1 MKKRALSWL
10 LALTMLLTLAPQT
23 LPVWASATGEK
34 SSTATQ
40 TESKLSANTYSALGL
55 SRNVDT
61 SALPKGQQPYGKAE
75 PGNTVATNVINEL
88 YVNFNGSIHYG
99 WSILDNIPME
109 YRDDCEGNWTN
120 SRNFYGAMDYWRP
133 NQQPVHYGNGNK
145 KEGALFAENG
155 SKTGGVHD
163 DHLGKSIN
171 SANKHLTY
179 QYSKSEAF
187 SPNTGKDNYVAEMT
201 IDSGSQVYLYIYQ
214 VEGGNKRYVR
224 GKKVCNAS
232 ASGGDANDK
241 TNIIYNWEYDA
252 MYDIAAGDMDGDGY
266 DEIAVYAQNKVYVYS
281 FKGGN
286 LSSSPIATHDVT
298 PPKGTSSD
306 ARYKKLKT
314 AVVTLAFGDLN
325 ADDKDELVIAE
336 NMTYGSSN
344 PAQDNKVE
352 IYALEDSTLTSKEN
366 ITLYTTANATPFVN
380 EVRIR
385 YANVATG
392 DIDGDYQ
399 DELIIAGYISANGN
413 GQCSKENVAYMV
425 VKGDSKNNFENS
437 GWKRANHTIDLL
449 DRVVD
454 NKDQLIPPVALTCA
468 ATQGVGHAEQ
478 LFLGGWLYSVNLG
491 TSKNLSDVTL
501 TDLTQMSTNREYKK
515 DNGNKANKEE
525 IFVVNVVAGNFNGNR
540 NGQEQI
546 VYAFGMK
553 HDDSDRYWY
562 DIGYLNKKDPGSTD
576 ADKSSGYWYGQEQV
590 MNYESSY
597 NRDSSKARASL
608 YLSLTAVD
616 CDDDSTLMR
625 YKGQTV
631 TWTKPEVL
639 TVLQSAPYFQDL
651 QDTRDYLN
659 QGQTAYG
666 KGYGTGDKV
675 TTGASLKVGTYVS
688 YEQDFSI
695 FGVKVASIQ
704 AEAQSTHEFEY
715 GFEAEKQ
722 KSIDIKYSGSAGDD
736 YAVVYAVPYME
747 YQYETWVPGYT
758 VTRDNLNTYIAQKL
772 GKAEGD
778 VTDTDRQKVMD
789 EFGITIGTIVEGS
802 WQPSSVMVP
811 MEPKTV
817 LISVDAYDE
826 IAEQTE
832 GLEPIRG
839 NILNST
845 PGEPATYDTFGLRSE
860 FERIGTDQAVTT
872 GKGGNISIEGSTETT
887 KTHNFNYS
895 YEFEAKL
902 GAGAGGLTVGVL
914 GGFGANVGGGF
925 SESTSKSCAA
935 TVDNLPSDANKY
947 GFDWRFGTREAT
959 LNGNPVLVLEYQLS
973 NVAQPPS
980 MPRNL
985 RVDSVT
991 AESVTLKWDKVVGS
1005 GAYDIYQ
1012 VSTTDPETKYFRARV
1027 PGTADSY
1034 TDTNVNPNNSYTYCV
1049 QNISQAGT
1057 KSIYST
1063 TVKAITLTDANG
1075 SFVIKQQPGNKDNS
1089 IQTYVGGTATA
1100 TIEAEYL
1107 KNGEPKSLSYI
1118 WQQYDTATKK
1128 WVSCSSGYGERLEL
1142 SNVTEDMDGT
1152 KYRCQ
1157 VLYDANLYIYTDPVT
1172 LTIGKAN
1179 SATTLESNKTNQT
1192 VNASYV
1198 KTETVTTGKTTG
1210 PLKETINDV
1219 TYLVYT
1225 KGNDI
1230 TVYMKDGT
1238 YYSKNANNTVTE
1250 LEQTPE
1256 NVQLTYVV
1264 KTTTSATGDQ
1274 PATETVEEKNILF
1287 SKMEKDETFNA
1298 SEANV
1303 TYVYQAEP
1311 KNTSGDGEGST
1322 DSESTAET
1330 YTATEKYIVT
1340 DNTNVVVYHCQEAEK
1355 GDKPAIDFWFVSETN
1370 DASVTTQ
1377 YAADVQTAT
1386 KLKIGNDDVDI
1397 NDLVQATTEV
1407 DIVKTEETYKEGDK
1421 VTLTATPSD
1430 QSQPGLELS
1439 GKVVFKIVNSIGDGS
1454 KTVDA
1459 VIGED
1464 GTATAEWIP
1473 TAAGVYTITAAY
1485 EGNEKYMGSV
1495 SSQTITINVVVPEQ
1509 KTLMIDSPNSMTYG
1523 DAAIELKTTLLKGAK
1538 NSESASVETN
1548 LSKVTYSVKNADGT
1562 EVSTGSTFDP
1572 TAAGTYTVTAT
1583 YTIGSETL
1591 TATKSIVVNKRTVTI
1606 VPKVEGTGTTK
1617 TATYSLAN
1625 CMTSD
1630 ESLFTNKIQVTCAG
1644 TAPNAVAGE
1653 YPYTVTYTPGE
1664 NEAAINSKY
1673 IVVIDTM
1680 HPYVLKD
1687 DMVTV
1692 TDKTSS
1698 NNGTVTLRYR
1708 SSSTDSY
1715 VDVYGDSVPKNAEV
1729 IAVASPKAGYR
1740 VKQWKV
1746 DERAVTTGE
1755 GGTLNTAQT
1764 ITVAQS
1770 ATTNH
1775 TVEAEFE
1782 LVYHT
1787 LSFEVTDGSKQTG
1800 TVTAKYLKDS
1810 VESGTFVSGKQVSY
1824 FDRVQLTAKVNDGLS
1839 IKEWRITRNNGTPE
1853 TLKIENEV
1861 YTGNSYVLSSIT
1873 ADTKVTVVTEN
1884 QTACTV
1890 NIHLVNTNGEPLTRG
1905 QVAFNGATQEANPQG
1920 TFTYSG
1926 HKNDNLTVALTL
1938 PSGLVVDEWLR
1949 KDDETN
1955 TSSALQI
1962 GSFSNNKTTWN
1973 IVNLPTSLD
1982 LTVKCSTPNSYTVT
1996 KSTIVQSGTEDET
2009 GGTIEVYQIGRGDQ
2023 VNAVLQG
2030 SDLLVKV
2037 KPVNGY
2043 QLLDVTCNNTSQMS
2057 QMGSGNEFRINGVNE
2072 NIIIVATFVKK
2083 PVVTFTAGS
2092 KGTIEVSNG
2101 PSVSGGTVPY
2111 GYKNNIVFTAKPE
2124 HGYEV
2129 DSWTVTGV
2137 TDPQGTPVA
2146 NSDNQTYT
2154 YTPGAEGI
2162 TGDLTVTVSFKALP
2176 KATVHFSVFDQT
2188 PSSGTHG
2195 TLTASVTRK
2204 GMDSYKV
2211 ENSNTGSLEVYRD
2224 SVVRFTATPDS
2235 GYKVGVWQLNDAQWE
2250 NQPELEITG
2259 ETTSPQNVQVQFDLI
2274 GDKVTYG
2281 FKSDGASDKAQIS
2294 AKYTPQG
2301 SSKEQDFKTEST
2313 PGEDG
2318 NITFTVSELDTD
2330 YEIEGWYVD
2339 GKKQDG
2345 ETGPTFT
2352 HAVTKNVGLEVQVK
2366 IIRKSYPVKFSATN
2380 GTVLATVEGASITSG
2395 ASVVGDKRVTF
2406 TATPVS
2412 NTGYTFAG
2420 WTVNGDEQDRMS
2432 TTLTLT
2438 ITQAT
2443 TVSAKFTLNTVS
2455 YAVNYGVV
2463 GTETDRHG
2471 TLTAKVGSQTFTSG
2485 EPKPA
2490 DSTVVFTA
2498 QPESGYR
2505 VKGWY
2510 SNEGGTTAIDG
2521 TKVEQ
2526 ETYTIDSL
2534 TAEANVYVAFEKI
2547 PTYEITVTTT
2557 GLGHVT
2563 AKVNHVDAEITGGK
2577 LTVNHHDNVV
2587 FTAVPD
2593 TKQNLTNWTL
2603 DGDNKGNSSMTLT
2616 LDDVTNT
2623 HDVTANFAT
2632 SQRITFRTIYDDS
2645 KGTLTAQAGYNTS
2658 LETINA
2664 SSTTG
2669 IQVDN
2674 GKKIVLTAKPN
2685 SGYMVEKWIVNT
2697 TEVTR
2702 TNMEDLGVTMEHY
2715 LSNELTIDNLSKSTT
2730 VEVKFKQY
2738 NGHTIPGSN
2747 TGYTVTV
2754 VKYNPDTTYEG
2765 ENSGKVRKD
2774 GDITFTVSP
2783 ATGYTGITKLM
2794 INGYDCIEKSGT
2806 VSGCTAVTVD
2816 KIENGEVTVTVKGV
2830 TQDISLTAEA
2840 LKLQTENKD
2849 LTEVPSGLSTKYT
2862 NLGPLENDLRASVKT
2877 RNSKVENIRLLD
2889 IELQYWNG
2897 STWEKVTDKA
2907 HFPAGGITV
2916 EVPYSKLGDATKDDN
2931 FTVIHML
2938 TVGMNGKQPG
2948 DVEEITPITKGEN
2961 GISFHVTSLS
2971 PFAIGWVKYVAPTP
2985 GGGGGGGGGGAVSTY
3000 TLTFDTNGGSAIDKI
3015 TKDSGTTID
3024 LAAYKPTRAGYT
3036 FAGWFSD
3043 KALTKAVTSVK
3054 LTANTTVYAKW
3065 TQSGG
3070 TAENPFVDVKEG
3082 AYYYDAVLW
3091 AVEQKITSGTSA
3103 TTFSPDASCTRAQM
3117 VTFLWRAAGSPKV
3130 ENGKNPFTDVKADAY
3145 YYDAV
3150 LWAVEKGV
3158 TSGTSATT
3166 FSPDA
3171 TVTRGQTVTFLY
3183 RNAGSPEV
3191 SGTMPFTDVEADAYY
3206 AKAVQWAVQQK
3217 ITTGTSE
3224 TTFSPMSDCTRG
3236 QIVTFLYRAK

>member
-10 LALTMLLTLAPQT
+10 LALTMLLTLAPQA
-23 LPVWASATGEK
+23 LPTWASAEESK
-34 SSTATQ
+34 
-40 TESKLSANTYSALGL
+40 TETKLSANTYSALGL
-55 SRNVDT
+55 SRDVNT

-201 IDSGSQVYLYIYQ
+201 IDSASQVYLYIYQ

-224 GKKVCNAS
+224 GTKVCDAR

-266 DEIAVYAQNKVYVYS
+266 DEIAVYAENGVYLYS
-281 FKGGN
+281 FDGRTLGQLVDTYTVIN
-286 LSSSPIATHDVT
+286 PTV
-298 PPKGTSSD
+298 TSSD
-306 ARYKKLKT
+306 GRYKKLKT
-314 AVVTLAFGDLN
+314 VVVTLAFGDLN

-336 NMTYGSSN
+336 NIGYGATNIANGKVGIYRLETNESTKKNTLVKAMEDDISLAVPSSSG
-344 PAQDNKVE
+344 
-352 IYALEDSTLTSKEN
+352 IF
-366 ITLYTTANATPFVN
+366 NAAPMV
-380 EVRIR
+380 R

-399 DELIIAGYISANGN
+399 DELVIAGYIS
-413 GQCSKENVAYMV
+413 SKMPNATCNRGDIAYMI
-425 VKGDSKNNFENS
+425 VKGNSDNQFKHSDWKAVDTSKN
-437 GWKRANHTIDLL
+437 RIDLL

-454 NKDQLIPPVALTCA
+454 NENQLIPPVALTCA
-468 ATQGVGHAEQ
+468 ATQGVGHSEQ
-478 LFLGGWLYSVNLG
+478 LFLGGWLYSVG
-491 TSKNLSDVTL
+491 LSADMSVTL
-501 TDLTQMSTNREYKK
+501 SPLTRISTNREYKK

-553 HDDSDRYWY
+553 HDGSDRYWY
-562 DIGYLNKKDPGSTD
+562 DIGYINKKDPGPTN
-576 ADKSSGYWYGQEQV
+576 AGQPSGYWYGQEQV

-608 YLSLTAVD
+608 YLSLAAVD
-616 CDDDSTLMR
+616 CDNDSTLMR

-666 KGYGTGDKV
+666 KGYGTSDKV

-722 KSIDIKYSGSAGDD
+722 KSIDITYSGSAGDD

-758 VTRDNLNTYIAQKL
+758 LEGDNYEKYLNTYLSQKL
-772 GKAEGD
+772 GKKENQITDEERTKAAKELG
-778 VTDTDRQKVMD
+778 VTQNT
-789 EFGITIGTIVEGS
+789 TVEGS

-811 MEPKTV
+811 MDPKTV
-817 LISVDAYDE
+817 LISVDSYDE

-845 PGEPATYDTFGLRSE
+845 PGEPATYDTFNSRSG

-872 GKGGNISIEGSTETT
+872 GEGGNISIEGSTETT

-895 YEFEAKL
+895 YEFEAKV

-973 NVAQPPS
+973 NVAQRPS
-980 MPRNL
+980 MPKNL

-991 AESVTLKWDKVVGS
+991 SNSVTLKWDPVVGA
-1005 GAYDIYQ
+1005 GAYKIYQ
-1012 VSTTDPETKYFRARV
+1012 ASTTGNNKKYCIATV
-1027 PGTADSY
+1027 PGTATSY
-1034 TDTNVNPNNSYTYCV
+1034 TDTSVNPNNIYTYCV
-1049 QNISQAGT
+1049 QNVSQVGGE
-1057 KSIYST
+1057 SIYST
-1063 TVKAITLTDANG
+1063 DVRAITLTDANG
-1075 SFVIKQQPGNKDNS
+1075 NFVIKQQPKDLT
-1089 IQTYVGGTATA
+1089 TYVGGTAT
-1100 TIEAEYL
+1100 TTVEAEYL
-1107 KNGEPKSLSYI
+1107 KNGQSQGLRYYWERYNTKTKTWDNYSNGSPQLSVSVTK
-1118 WQQYDTATKK
+1118 DT
-1128 WVSCSSGYGERLEL
+1128 V
-1142 SNVTEDMDGT
+1142 DGT
-1152 KYRCQ
+1152 KYRCL
-1157 VLYDANLYIYTDPVT
+1157 VFYNANLYLYTDPVT
-1172 LTIGKAN
+1172 LTIGKAK
-1179 SATTLESNKTNQT
+1179 STTQLGTSVQSGAT

-1198 KTETVTTGKTTG
+1198 KTDEVMTDEEADVPVT
-1210 PLKETINDV
+1210 E
-1219 TYLVYT
+1219 T
-1225 KGNDI
+1225 KGNKTYTQYQYKEDTSKI
-1230 TVYMKDGT
+1230 VYIDKDGK
-1238 YYSKNANNTVTE
+1238 YYTISGDTVTAVPTSE
-1250 LEQTPE
+1250 T
-1256 NVQLTYVV
+1256 NVQLTYAV
-1264 KTTTSATGDQ
+1264 KTTNSEGDTPEVTIQ
-1274 PATETVEEKNILF
+1274 KILF
-1287 SKMEKDETFNA
+1287 SDLTSETPGTDEKITYTSKDEDGTSITTYADCTVLAKYTDASNA
-1298 SEANV
+1298 
-1303 TYVYQAEP
+1303 TTVY
-1311 KNTSGDGEGST
+1311 KCST
-1322 DSESTAET
+1322 T
-1330 YTATEKYIVT
+1330 VT
-1340 DNTNVVVYHCQEAEK
+1340 DETTQENTT
-1355 GDKPAIDFWFVSETN
+1355 ITFWFVQIKSGET
-1370 DASVTTQ
+1370 VTQ
-1377 YAADVQTAT
+1377 YPADIDTKTTITLDGTPVDLDELEQVTQKENVKKEVQTYV
-1386 KLKIGNDDVDI
+1386 KG
-1397 NDLVQATTEV
+1397 TE
-1407 DIVKTEETYKEGDK
+1407 
-1421 VTLTATPSD
+1421 VTLTASLKDNNTGEPILAD
-1430 QSQPGLELS
+1430 ND
-1439 GKVVFKIVNSIGDGS
+1439 KVVFKIVNSVGDGS
-1454 KTVDA
+1454 ATVTA
-1459 VIGED
+1459 KATN
-1464 GTATAEWIP
+1464 GTATATWTP
-1473 TAAGVYTITAAY
+1473 TAAGVYTITAEY

-1495 SSQTITINVVVPEQ
+1495 SGQTITINVVVPEQ
-1509 KTLMIDSPNSMTYG
+1509 KTLMIDSKSTMTYG
-1523 DAAIELKTTLLKGAK
+1523 DAAIDLKTTLLKGATTDDPT
-1538 NSESASVETN
+1538 SEATS
-1548 LSKVTYSVKNADGT
+1548 LSNGVTYSVKNADGT
-1562 EVSTGSTFDP
+1562 AVPITGSTFDP

-1664 NEAAINSKY
+1664 NETAINSKY

-1746 DERAVTTGE
+1746 NGQRITTGQD
-1755 GGTLNTAQT
+1755 GALNTAQT
-1764 ITVAQS
+1764 ITVASS
-1770 ATTNH
+1770 ATKDY

-1787 LSFEVTDGSKQTG
+1787 LSFEVKNESGQATG
-1800 TVTAKYLKDS
+1800 TVTAKYLRDS
-1810 VESGTFVSGKQVSY
+1810 VESGAFTSGDKVSY
-1824 FDRVQLTAKVNDGLS
+1824 FDRVRLTANVTEGQS
-1839 IKEWRITRNNGTPE
+1839 IKEWQITRNNGTPE

-1884 QTACTV
+1884 QTDCTV
-1890 NIHLVNTNGEPLTRG
+1890 KVHLVDKNGDPLTGG
-1905 QVAFNGATQEANPQG
+1905 QVLFNGATQEANPQG

-1926 HKNDNLTVALTL
+1926 HKNDDLTVALTL
-1938 PSGLVVDEWLR
+1938 PSGLVVEEWLR
-1949 KDDETN
+1949 KEGETS
-1955 TSSALQI
+1955 TALQI
-1962 GSFSNNKTTWN
+1962 GSFTNNKTTWHV
-1973 IVNLPTSLD
+1973 VNLPDSLD
-1982 LTVKCSTPNSYTVT
+1982 LTVKCSTPNSYTIT
-1996 KSTIVQSGTEDET
+1996 TSTTVQGGTEGDN
-2009 GGTIEVYQIGRGDQ
+2009 GGTIEVYQIGTTGQ
-2023 VNAVLQG
+2023 VDTVLQG

-2043 QLLDVTCNNTSQMS
+2043 QLLDVTCNGTSQMS
-2057 QMGSGNEFRINGVNE
+2057 QMESGNEFRVNGVNE
-2072 NIIIVATFVKK
+2072 NITIVATFVKK
-2083 PVVTFTAGS
+2083 PVVTFSVVTPTGEEAHGSLTANNLPIS
-2092 KGTIEVSNG
+2092 DSPITVS
-2101 PSVSGGTVPY
+2101 Y
-2111 GYKNNIVFTAKPE
+2111 GYKNAITFTATPGT
-2124 HGYEV
+2124 GYEV
-2129 DSWTVTGV
+2129 DKWTVNTTEVNG
-2137 TDPQGTPVA
+2137 QKVA

-2154 YTPGAEGI
+2154 YTPNAETGI
-2162 TGDLTVTVSFKALP
+2162 TSDLTVTVSFKALP
-2176 KATVHFSVFDQT
+2176 KATVEFSVVDKDGSAVEGGFDG
-2188 PSSGTHG
+2188 SV
-2195 TLTASVTRK
+2195 TASVTRK
-2204 GMDSYKV
+2204 GMTTYAEDKTA
-2211 ENSNTGSLEVYRD
+2211 NSTTSTQTLNVYRD
-2224 SVVRFTATPDS
+2224 SVVTLSAQAENGYVAKWIYGGQESLTPPTLDFS
-2235 GYKVGVWQLNDAQWE
+2235 SEDKMDNH
-2250 NQPELEITG
+2250 
-2259 ETTSPQNVQVQFDLI
+2259 NVQVRFDPI
-2274 GDKVTYG
+2274 GKKITFGKEGEHSSPVTATFKPDDGNEADFASGNIPNTNGILTLKVTPNAG
-2281 FKSDGASDKAQIS
+2281 
-2294 AKYTPQG
+2294 
-2301 SSKEQDFKTEST
+2301 
-2313 PGEDG
+2313 
-2318 NITFTVSELDTD
+2318 
-2330 YEIEGWYVD
+2330 YEVEGWYVN
-2339 GKKQDG
+2339 GHKKDNSAKQN
-2345 ETGPTFT
+2345 TFEYPVK
-2352 HAVTKNVGLEVQVK
+2352 HDVGAAIEVK
-2366 IIRKSYPVKFSATN
+2366 IIRSSYEVNFSAVN
-2380 GTVLATVEGASITSG
+2380 GTIVATPAIP
-2395 ASVVGDKRVTF
+2395 ADKMVVGDTSVTF
-2406 TATPVS
+2406 TATPAQP
-2412 NTGYTFAG
+2412 TGYTFAG
-2420 WTVNGDEQDRMS
+2420 WKINDKTPSEYSDATVN
-2432 TTLTLT
+2432 
-2438 ITQAT
+2438 A
-2443 TVSAKFTLNTVS
+2443 N
-2455 YAVNYGVV
+2455 
-2463 GTETDRHG
+2463 G
-2471 TLTAKVGSQTFTSG
+2471 TLTVTIKELVTVTATYTQDVTRHTVIYGVDGEILGTLTTNLSASPATIANGEKATFTAT
-2485 EPKPA
+2485 PKEENY
-2490 DSTVVFTA
+2490 VV
-2498 QPESGYR
+2498 
-2505 VKGWY
+2505 GWY
-2510 SNEGGTTAIDG
+2510 SDAACTQRISETGEETSYSVDVYNDTTVYVKFAV
-2521 TKVEQ
+2521 KP
-2526 ETYTIDSL
+2526 TYTISL
-2534 TAEANVYVAFEKI
+2534 AKNGNGKVFASVNDGAETEVTGNTLAVKYHDKVVFRTQADDNHYFVGWQDHTKG
-2547 PTYEITVTTT
+2547 TYTIADVT
-2557 GLGHVT
+2557 GPASVT
-2563 AKVNHVDAEITGGK
+2563 ATFAPTQSVYLKA
-2577 LTVNHHDNVV
+2577 
-2587 FTAVPD
+2587 
-2593 TKQNLTNWTL
+2593 
-2603 DGDNKGNSSMTLT
+2603 SS
-2616 LDDVTNT
+2616 TNT
-2623 HDVTANFAT
+2623 
-2632 SQRITFRTIYDDS
+2632 S
-2645 KGTLTAQAGYNTS
+2645 KGTLTATGSVTGSIATNTDGNGVQVAGGEKITLTAHPVAGQMVKEWKIGTTVQSGNLSNTLVIDSITERTTVTVEFEDYVGYTIPTTPTTEAGYTVKDVVRIPDDTPKDGKIRKGGTVTFTVVPDSNKVFNQLKVGNIDCLSTPS
-2658 LETINA
+2658 TGDVTAVREGNGYRITISNVA
-2664 SSTTG
+2664 G
-2669 IQVDN
+2669 EIN
-2674 GKKIVLTAKPN
+2674 LTATAIEFQVIK
-2685 SGYMVEKWIVNT
+2685 
-2697 TEVTR
+2697 
-2702 TNMEDLGVTMEHY
+2702 
-2715 LSNELTIDNLSKSTT
+2715 NELTQVPEGLTEKYATPEAMKSALRTQISPS
-2730 VEVKFKQY
+2730 VS
-2738 NGHTIPGSN
+2738 GSN
-2747 TGYTVTV
+2747 IKYLDIKLKINTGSGWQDVTAANFP
-2754 VKYNPDTTYEG
+2754 KGGINITISYGILGNGLDNSYNYSVAHMRADGTIENLPATNG
-2765 ENSGKVRKD
+2765 ESG
-2774 GDITFTVSP
+2774 ITF
-2783 ATGYTGITKLM
+2783 
-2794 INGYDCIEKSGT
+2794 
-2806 VSGCTAVTVD
+2806 
-2816 KIENGEVTVTVKGV
+2816 
-2830 TQDISLTAEA
+2830 
-2840 LKLQTENKD
+2840 
-2849 LTEVPSGLSTKYT
+2849 
-2862 NLGPLENDLRASVKT
+2862 
-2877 RNSKVENIRLLD
+2877 
-2889 IELQYWNG
+2889 
-2897 STWEKVTDKA
+2897 
-2907 HFPAGGITV
+2907 
-2916 EVPYSKLGDATKDDN
+2916 
-2931 FTVIHML
+2931 
-2938 TVGMNGKQPG
+2938 
-2948 DVEEITPITKGEN
+2948 
-2961 GISFHVTSLS
+2961 HVNSLS
-2971 PFAIGWVKYVAPTP
+2971 PFAIGWYKNTPTP
-2985 GGGGGGGGGGAVSTY
+2985 GGGGGGGGGGAVSTC

-3065 TQSGG
+3065 TQNGG
-3070 TAENPFVDVKEG
+3070 TAQNPFVDVKEG

-3130 ENGKNPFTDVKADAY
+3130 ENGKNPFADVKADAY

>member
-34 SSTATQ
+34 SNTATQ

-55 SRNVDT
+55 SRNVAD
-61 SALPKGQQPYGKAE
+61 SEKPKDQPYGKAE
-75 PGNTVATNVINEL
+75 VGNTIATNVINEL

-99 WSILDNIPME
+99 WSILDNLTMQ
-109 YRDDCEGNWTN
+109 YKDGEGIDWT
-120 SRNFYGAMDYWRP
+120 SSDNFYGAMGYWRP
-133 NQQPVHYGNGNK
+133 NQQPVHYGTGNK
-145 KEGALFAENG
+145 KEGALFATN
-155 SKTGGVHD
+155 KTAGEHD

-201 IDSGSQVYLYIYQ
+201 IDSASQVYLYIYQ

-224 GKKVCNAS
+224 SKFVCNAS
-232 ASGGDANDK
+232 ESGGDANDK

-281 FKGGN
+281 FVKGV
-286 LSSSPIATHDVT
+286 LSSPIEKTTAAPSGVNENSG
-298 PPKGTSSD
+298 K
-306 ARYKKLKT
+306 YKKLKT

-336 NMTYGSSN
+336 NMTYGSTNQESDYKVGIYTLESSN
-344 PAQDNKVE
+344 LAPKKTISLKIPSDADG
-352 IYALEDSTLTSKEN
+352 IFG
-366 ITLYTTANATPFVN
+366 ANVMA
-380 EVRIR
+380 R

-392 DIDGDYQ
+392 DIDGDYR
-399 DELIIAGYISANGN
+399 DELIIG
-413 GQCSKENVAYMV
+413 AYMSTHKNV
-425 VKGDSKNNFENS
+425 QCATGGIAYMIVKGDSDNNYKNS
-437 GWKRANHTIDLL
+437 GWKVTKNTIDLL

-468 ATQGVGHAEQ
+468 ATQGVGYAEQ
-478 LFLGGWLYSVNLG
+478 VFLGGYLYSVTGANEQKTNVEDYEL
-491 TSKNLSDVTL
+491 NAL
-501 TDLTQMSTNREYKK
+501 TRISTNREYKK

-562 DIGYLNKKDPGSTD
+562 DIGYINKKDPGSTD

-608 YLSLTAVD
+608 YLSLAAVD

-625 YKGQTV
+625 YKGKTV

-651 QDTRDYLN
+651 QDTRDYIN
-659 QGQTAYG
+659 QGQTGYG
-666 KGYGTGDKV
+666 KGSSSSSSAIAGT
-675 TTGASLKVGTYVS
+675 SLKVGTYVS
-688 YEQDFSI
+688 FEQDFSV

-715 GFEAEKQ
+715 EFQSTKE
-722 KSIDIKYSGSAGDD
+722 KSIEVRYSGSAGDD

-758 VTRDNLNTYIAQKL
+758 VTKDNLNTYIAQKL
-772 GKAEGD
+772 GKAEGE
-778 VTDTDRQKVMD
+778 VRDTDRQKVLD
-789 EFGITIGTIVEGS
+789 EFGITIGTTVEGS

-811 MEPKTV
+811 MTPANV
-817 LISVDAYDE
+817 LITVDDYDA

-845 PGEPATYDTFGLRSE
+845 PGEPATYDKINSRSN
-860 FERIGTDQAVTT
+860 FNKIGAQQRVTT
-872 GKGGNISIEGSTETT
+872 AEGGNVSLEATSEDTTEHTFAY
-887 KTHNFNYS
+887 N
-895 YEFEAKL
+895 YEFEAKA
-902 GAGAGGLTVGVL
+902 GAGAGGVTVGVL
-914 GGFGANVGGGF
+914 AGLGTTAGGGV
-925 SESTSKSCAA
+925 SSSQSNSYSA
-935 TVDNLPSDANKY
+935 TVDNLPKDASKY
-947 GFDWRFGTREAT
+947 GFAWQFGWRNAK
-959 LNGNPVLVLEYQLS
+959 LNNNDVLVLEYQLDD
-973 NVAQPPS
+973 VAQLPS
-980 MPRNL
+980 MPKNL

-1075 SFVIKQQPGNKDNS
+1075 SFVIKQQPGDKDNS

-1157 VLYDANLYIYTDPVT
+1157 VLYDANLYIYSEPVT
-1172 LTIGKAN
+1172 LTIGKAK
-1179 SATTLESNKTNQT
+1179 STTQLGTSVQSGAT

-1198 KTETVTTGKTTG
+1198 KK
-1210 PLKETINDV
+1210 
-1219 TYLVYT
+1219 
-1225 KGNDI
+1225 
-1230 TVYMKDGT
+1230 
-1238 YYSKNANNTVTE
+1238 
-1250 LEQTPE
+1250 
-1256 NVQLTYVV
+1256 
-1264 KTTTSATGDQ
+1264 
-1274 PATETVEEKNILF
+1274 
-1287 SKMEKDETFNA
+1287 
-1298 SEANV
+1298 
-1303 TYVYQAEP
+1303 EP
-1311 KNTSGDGEGST
+1311 KNTGVMDDVPVKVTIENKTYTKYTKEDVEVYLDKDGNYYSISGKTVTPLAKAIGPSALTYITGSDSDTITVKSIPYEKLQEDGSYTQNISYTYTDENGVST
-1322 DSESTAET
+1322 T
-1330 YTATEKYIVT
+1330 YTADEKYNGPDGLVVYKCVVT
-1340 DNTNVVVYHCQEAEK
+1340 DTEGETTSTY
-1355 GDKPAIDFWFVSETN
+1355 DFWFVVIG
-1370 DASVTTQ
+1370 DDQ
-1377 YAADVQTAT
+1377 YAADLEMKTTVTVGDKHIPIDELTLAT
-1386 KLKIGNDDVDI
+1386 EQKE
-1397 NDLVQATTEV
+1397 TETV
-1407 DIVKTEETYKEGDK
+1407 EETYKEGDK

-1430 QSQPGLELS
+1430 QSQSGLKLS

-1459 VIGED
+1459 TIGAN

-1664 NEAAINSKY
+1664 NETAINSKY

-1746 DERAVTTGE
+1746 DEQAVTTGE

-1810 VESGTFVSGKQVSY
+1810 VESGTFVSGKRVSY

-1884 QTACTV
+1884 QTACMV

-1982 LTVKCSTPNSYTVT
+1982 LTVKCSTPNSYTIT
-1996 KSTIVQSGTEDET
+1996 KSTIVQSATEDET

-2037 KPVNGY
+2037 NPVNGY

-2083 PVVTFTAGS
+2083 PVVTITSMENGTVEV
-2092 KGTIEVSNG
+2092 KGTVNGVANTTIHSGNYVDYNTKLAITVKPNKGHEVTALKNG
-2101 PSVSGGTVPY
+2101 DNTFVLGGTTTDDKMAETSELTGNVTLTPTFEEIPHKTVTISVVD
-2111 GYKNNIVFTAKPE
+2111 KNNE
-2124 HGYEV
+2124 
-2129 DSWTVTGV
+2129 
-2137 TDPQGTPVA
+2137 TDG
-2146 NSDNQTYT
+2146 
-2154 YTPGAEGI
+2154 GI
-2162 TGDLTVTVSFKALP
+2162 NG
-2176 KATVHFSVFDQT
+2176 SV
-2188 PSSGTHG
+2188 
-2195 TLTASVTRK
+2195 TASVTRK
-2204 GMDSYKV
+2204 GMTTYA
-2211 ENSNTGSLEVYRD
+2211 ENKTANSTTSTQTLNVYRD
-2224 SVVRFTATPDS
+2224 SVVTLSAQADS
-2235 GYKVGVWQLNDAQWE
+2235 GYVAKWIYGGEELLTPPTLDFSTTDTLKDHNVQVRFDPIGQAITFTKTGE
-2250 NQPELEITG
+2250 NSSEITG
-2259 ETTSPQNVQVQFDLI
+2259 
-2274 GDKVTYG
+2274 K
-2281 FKSDGASDKAQIS
+2281 FKPDNGNEA
-2294 AKYTPQG
+2294 
-2301 SSKEQDFKTEST
+2301 DFQS
-2313 PGEDG
+2313 G
-2318 NITFTVSELDTD
+2318 NIPNTNGTLTLTVTPDD
-2330 YEIEGWYVD
+2330 GYEVEGWYVN
-2339 GKKQDG
+2339 GTEQDNSARQ
-2345 ETGPTFT
+2345 TIFKYPVT
-2352 HAVTKNVGLEVQVK
+2352 HDVGAAIQVK
-2366 IIRKSYPVKFSATN
+2366 IIRSSYAVNFSAVNGNIAATKPTN
-2380 GTVLATVEGASITSG
+2380 VAIESGDLVQGDTS
-2395 ASVVGDKRVTF
+2395 VTF
-2406 TATPVS
+2406 TATPAQP
-2412 NTGYTFAG
+2412 TGYTFDG
-2420 WTVNGDEQDRMS
+2420 WKINGETADRYNEATVNNQSLRLVIKEPVRVAATYTQD
-2432 TTLTLT
+2432 
-2438 ITQAT
+2438 AT
-2443 TVSAKFTLNTVS
+2443 RHTVT
-2455 YAVNYGVV
+2455 YGVD
-2463 GTETDRHG
+2463 GETLG
-2471 TLTAKVGSQTFTSG
+2471 TLTTNLSASPATIANGEKATFTAT
-2485 EPKPA
+2485 PKEENY
-2490 DSTVVFTA
+2490 VV
-2498 QPESGYR
+2498 
-2505 VKGWY
+2505 GWY
-2510 SNEGGTTAIDG
+2510 SDAACTQRISETGEETSYSVDVYNDTTVYVKFAV
-2521 TKVEQ
+2521 KP
-2526 ETYTIDSL
+2526 TYTISL
-2534 TAEANVYVAFEKI
+2534 AKNGNGKVFASVNDGAETEVTGNTLAVKYHDKVVFRTQADDNHYFVGWQDHTKG
-2547 PTYEITVTTT
+2547 TYTIADVT
-2557 GLGHVT
+2557 GPASVT
-2563 AKVNHVDAEITGGK
+2563 ATFAPTQSVYLKA
-2577 LTVNHHDNVV
+2577 
-2587 FTAVPD
+2587 
-2593 TKQNLTNWTL
+2593 
-2603 DGDNKGNSSMTLT
+2603 SS
-2616 LDDVTNT
+2616 TNT
-2623 HDVTANFAT
+2623 G
-2632 SQRITFRTIYDDS
+2632 
-2645 KGTLTAQAGYNTS
+2645 KGTLTATGSVTGSIATNTDGNGVQVAGG
-2658 LETINA
+2658 E
-2664 SSTTG
+2664 
-2669 IQVDN
+2669 
-2674 GKKIVLTAKPN
+2674 KITLTAHPEAGQMVKEWKIGTTVQ
-2685 SGYMVEKWIVNT
+2685 SGN
-2697 TEVTR
+2697 
-2702 TNMEDLGVTMEHY
+2702 
-2715 LSNELTIDNLSKSTT
+2715 LSNTLVIDSITESTT
-2730 VEVKFKQY
+2730 VTVEFEEY
-2738 NGHTIPGSN
+2738 RGFTLPSAPIPS
-2747 TGYTVTV
+2747 TGYTITDV
-2754 VKYNPDTTYEG
+2754 VRNPDDTKAGEIRKNGDLTFKVGLAKDYTTI
-2765 ENSGKVRKD
+2765 S
-2774 GDITFTVSP
+2774 
-2783 ATGYTGITKLM
+2783 KL
-2794 INGYDCIEKSGT
+2794 IVNGYDCVAKSGT
-2806 VSGCTAVTVD
+2806 ATNCDSVTAVKNADGSYTVTIKNITAAIVLNVEAHQVVVDDLTLPKGFD
-2816 KIENGEVTVTVKGV
+2816 KIEELNTVQKIKDKLEANMTGRKDG
-2830 TQDISLTAEA
+2830 TAFYDIA
-2840 LKLQTENKD
+2840 LMTWDATESKWI
-2849 LTEVPSGLSTKYT
+2849 
-2862 NLGPLENDLRASVKT
+2862 SVDES
-2877 RNSKVENIRLLD
+2877 N
-2889 IELQYWNG
+2889 
-2897 STWEKVTDKA
+2897 
-2907 HFPAGGITV
+2907 FPANGV
-2916 EVPYSKLGDATKDDN
+2916 DVVLPYPTGTTSNDTFKI
-2931 FTVIHML
+2931 VHML
-2938 TVGMNGKQPG
+2938 TTAGKAGQ
-2948 DVEEITPITKGEN
+2948 VEEVKFTKKSDGLH
-2961 GISFHVTSLS
+2961 FHVDSLS
-2971 PFAIGWVKYVAPTP
+2971 PFGVSWTKYVAPTP
-2985 GGGGGGGGGGAVSTY
+2985 GGGGGGGAVSTC

-3024 LAAYKPTRAGYT
+3024 LTAYKPTRAGYT

-3065 TQSGG
+3065 TQNGG
-3070 TAENPFVDVKEG
+3070 TAQNPFVDVKEG

>member
-10 LALTMLLTLAPQT
+10 LALTMLLTLAPQA
-23 LPVWASATGEK
+23 LPTWASAEESK
-34 SSTATQ
+34 
-40 TESKLSANTYSALGL
+40 TETKLSANTYSALGL
-55 SRNVDT
+55 SRDVNT

-201 IDSGSQVYLYIYQ
+201 IDSASQVYLYIYQ

-224 GKKVCNAS
+224 GTKVCDAR

-266 DEIAVYAQNKVYVYS
+266 DEIAVYAENGVYLYS
-281 FKGGN
+281 FDGRTLGQLVDTYTVIN
-286 LSSSPIATHDVT
+286 PTV
-298 PPKGTSSD
+298 TSSD
-306 ARYKKLKT
+306 GRYKKLKT
-314 AVVTLAFGDLN
+314 VVVTLAFGDLN

-336 NMTYGSSN
+336 NIGYGATNIANGKVGIYRLETNESTKKNTLVKAMEDDISLAVPSSSG
-344 PAQDNKVE
+344 
-352 IYALEDSTLTSKEN
+352 IF
-366 ITLYTTANATPFVN
+366 NAAPMV
-380 EVRIR
+380 R

-399 DELIIAGYISANGN
+399 DELVIAGYIS
-413 GQCSKENVAYMV
+413 SKMPNATCNRGDIAYMI
-425 VKGDSKNNFENS
+425 VKGNSDNQFKHSDWKAVDTSKN
-437 GWKRANHTIDLL
+437 RIDLL

-454 NKDQLIPPVALTCA
+454 NENQLIPPVALTCA
-468 ATQGVGHAEQ
+468 ATQGVGHSEQ
-478 LFLGGWLYSVNLG
+478 LFLGGWLYSVG
-491 TSKNLSDVTL
+491 LSADMSVTL
-501 TDLTQMSTNREYKK
+501 SPLTRISTNREYKK

-553 HDDSDRYWY
+553 HDGSDRYWY
-562 DIGYLNKKDPGSTD
+562 DIGYINKKDPGPTN
-576 ADKSSGYWYGQEQV
+576 AGQPSGYWYGQEQV

-608 YLSLTAVD
+608 YLSLAAVD
-616 CDDDSTLMR
+616 CDNDSTLMR

-666 KGYGTGDKV
+666 KGYGTSDKV

-722 KSIDIKYSGSAGDD
+722 KSIDITYSGSAGDD

-758 VTRDNLNTYIAQKL
+758 LEGDNYEKYLNTYLSQKL
-772 GKAEGD
+772 GKKENQITDEERTKAAKELG
-778 VTDTDRQKVMD
+778 VTQNT
-789 EFGITIGTIVEGS
+789 TVEGS

-811 MEPKTV
+811 MDPKTV
-817 LISVDAYDE
+817 LISVDSYDE

-845 PGEPATYDTFGLRSE
+845 PGEPATYDTFNSRSG

-872 GKGGNISIEGSTETT
+872 GEGGNISIEGSTETT

-895 YEFEAKL
+895 YEFEAKV

-973 NVAQPPS
+973 NVAQRPS
-980 MPRNL
+980 MPKNL

-991 AESVTLKWDKVVGS
+991 SNSVTLKWDPVVGA
-1005 GAYDIYQ
+1005 GAYKIYQ
-1012 VSTTDPETKYFRARV
+1012 ASTTGNNKKYCIATV
-1027 PGTADSY
+1027 PGTATSY
-1034 TDTNVNPNNSYTYCV
+1034 TDTSVNPNNIYTYCV
-1049 QNISQAGT
+1049 QNVSQVGGE
-1057 KSIYST
+1057 SIYST
-1063 TVKAITLTDANG
+1063 DVRAITLTDANG
-1075 SFVIKQQPGNKDNS
+1075 NFVIKQQPKDLT
-1089 IQTYVGGTATA
+1089 TYVGGTAT
-1100 TIEAEYL
+1100 TTVEAEYL
-1107 KNGEPKSLSYI
+1107 KNGQSQGLRYYWERYNTKTKTWDNYSNGSPQLSVSVTK
-1118 WQQYDTATKK
+1118 DT
-1128 WVSCSSGYGERLEL
+1128 V
-1142 SNVTEDMDGT
+1142 DGT
-1152 KYRCQ
+1152 KYRCL
-1157 VLYDANLYIYTDPVT
+1157 VFYNANLYLYTDPVT
-1172 LTIGKAN
+1172 LTIGKAK
-1179 SATTLESNKTNQT
+1179 STTQLGTSVQSGAT

-1198 KTETVTTGKTTG
+1198 KTDEVMTDEEADVPVT
-1210 PLKETINDV
+1210 E
-1219 TYLVYT
+1219 T
-1225 KGNDI
+1225 KGNKTYTQYQYKEDTSKI
-1230 TVYMKDGT
+1230 VYIDKDGK
-1238 YYSKNANNTVTE
+1238 YYTISGDTVTAVPTSE
-1250 LEQTPE
+1250 T
-1256 NVQLTYVV
+1256 NVQLTYAV
-1264 KTTTSATGDQ
+1264 KTTNSEGDTPEVTIQ
-1274 PATETVEEKNILF
+1274 KILF
-1287 SKMEKDETFNA
+1287 SDLTSETPGTDEKITYTSKDEDGTSITTYADCTVLAKYTDASNA
-1298 SEANV
+1298 
-1303 TYVYQAEP
+1303 TTVY
-1311 KNTSGDGEGST
+1311 KCST
-1322 DSESTAET
+1322 T
-1330 YTATEKYIVT
+1330 VT
-1340 DNTNVVVYHCQEAEK
+1340 DETTQENTT
-1355 GDKPAIDFWFVSETN
+1355 ITFWFVQIKSGET
-1370 DASVTTQ
+1370 VTQ
-1377 YAADVQTAT
+1377 YPADIDTKTTITLDGTPVDLDELEQVTQKENVKKEVQTYV
-1386 KLKIGNDDVDI
+1386 KG
-1397 NDLVQATTEV
+1397 TE
-1407 DIVKTEETYKEGDK
+1407 
-1421 VTLTATPSD
+1421 VTLTASLKDNNTGEPILAD
-1430 QSQPGLELS
+1430 ND
-1439 GKVVFKIVNSIGDGS
+1439 KVVFKIVNSVGDGS
-1454 KTVDA
+1454 ATVTA
-1459 VIGED
+1459 KATN
-1464 GTATAEWIP
+1464 GTATATWTP
-1473 TAAGVYTITAAY
+1473 TAAGVYTITAEY

-1495 SSQTITINVVVPEQ
+1495 SGQTITINVVVPEQ
-1509 KTLMIDSPNSMTYG
+1509 KTLMIDSKSTMTYG
-1523 DAAIELKTTLLKGAK
+1523 DAAIDLKTTLLKGATTDDPT
-1538 NSESASVETN
+1538 SEATS
-1548 LSKVTYSVKNADGT
+1548 LSNGVTYSVKNADGT
-1562 EVSTGSTFDP
+1562 AVPITGSTFDP

-1664 NEAAINSKY
+1664 NETAINSKY

-1746 DERAVTTGE
+1746 NGQRITTGQD
-1755 GGTLNTAQT
+1755 GALNTAQT
-1764 ITVAQS
+1764 ITVASS
-1770 ATTNH
+1770 ATKDY

-1787 LSFEVTDGSKQTG
+1787 LSFEVKNESGQATG
-1800 TVTAKYLKDS
+1800 TVTAKYLRDS
-1810 VESGTFVSGKQVSY
+1810 VESGAFTSGDKVSY
-1824 FDRVQLTAKVNDGLS
+1824 FDRVRLTANVTEGQS
-1839 IKEWRITRNNGTPE
+1839 IKEWQITRNNGTPE

-1884 QTACTV
+1884 QTDCTV
-1890 NIHLVNTNGEPLTRG
+1890 KVHLVDKNGDPLTGG
-1905 QVAFNGATQEANPQG
+1905 QVLFNGATQEANPQG

-1926 HKNDNLTVALTL
+1926 HKNDDLTVALTL
-1938 PSGLVVDEWLR
+1938 PSGLVVEEWLR
-1949 KDDETN
+1949 KEGETS
-1955 TSSALQI
+1955 TALQI
-1962 GSFSNNKTTWN
+1962 GSFTNNKTTWHV
-1973 IVNLPTSLD
+1973 VNLPDSLD
-1982 LTVKCSTPNSYTVT
+1982 LTVKCSTPNSYTIT
-1996 KSTIVQSGTEDET
+1996 TSTTVQGGTEGDN
-2009 GGTIEVYQIGRGDQ
+2009 GGTIEVYQIGTTGQ
-2023 VNAVLQG
+2023 VDTVLQG

-2043 QLLDVTCNNTSQMS
+2043 QLLDVTCNGTSQMS
-2057 QMGSGNEFRINGVNE
+2057 QMESGNEFRVNGVNE
-2072 NIIIVATFVKK
+2072 NITIVATFVKK
-2083 PVVTFTAGS
+2083 PVVTFSVVTPTGEEAHGSLTANNLPIS
-2092 KGTIEVSNG
+2092 DSPITVS
-2101 PSVSGGTVPY
+2101 Y
-2111 GYKNNIVFTAKPE
+2111 GYKNAITFTATPGT
-2124 HGYEV
+2124 GYEV
-2129 DSWTVTGV
+2129 DKWTVNTTEVNG
-2137 TDPQGTPVA
+2137 QKVA

-2154 YTPGAEGI
+2154 YTPNAETGI
-2162 TGDLTVTVSFKALP
+2162 TSDLTVTVSFKALP
-2176 KATVHFSVFDQT
+2176 KATVEFSVVDKDGSAVEGGFDG
-2188 PSSGTHG
+2188 SV
-2195 TLTASVTRK
+2195 TASVTRK
-2204 GMDSYKV
+2204 GMTTYAEDKTA
-2211 ENSNTGSLEVYRD
+2211 NSTTSTQTLNVYRD
-2224 SVVRFTATPDS
+2224 SVVTLSAQVENGYVAKWIYGGQESLTPPTLDFS
-2235 GYKVGVWQLNDAQWE
+2235 SEDKMDNH
-2250 NQPELEITG
+2250 
-2259 ETTSPQNVQVQFDLI
+2259 NVQVRFDPI
-2274 GDKVTYG
+2274 GKKITFGKEGEHSSPVTATFKPDDGNEADFASGNIPNTNGILTLKVTPNAG
-2281 FKSDGASDKAQIS
+2281 
-2294 AKYTPQG
+2294 
-2301 SSKEQDFKTEST
+2301 
-2313 PGEDG
+2313 
-2318 NITFTVSELDTD
+2318 
-2330 YEIEGWYVD
+2330 YEVEGWYVN
-2339 GKKQDG
+2339 GHKKDNSAKQN
-2345 ETGPTFT
+2345 TFEYPVK
-2352 HAVTKNVGLEVQVK
+2352 HDVGAAIEVK
-2366 IIRKSYPVKFSATN
+2366 IIRSSYEVNFSAVN
-2380 GTVLATVEGASITSG
+2380 GTIVATPAIP
-2395 ASVVGDKRVTF
+2395 ADKMVVGDTSVTF
-2406 TATPVS
+2406 TATPAQP
-2412 NTGYTFAG
+2412 TGYTFAG
-2420 WTVNGDEQDRMS
+2420 WKINDKTPSEYSDATVN
-2432 TTLTLT
+2432 
-2438 ITQAT
+2438 A
-2443 TVSAKFTLNTVS
+2443 N
-2455 YAVNYGVV
+2455 
-2463 GTETDRHG
+2463 G
-2471 TLTAKVGSQTFTSG
+2471 TLTVTIKELVTVTATYTQDVTRHTVIYGVDGEILGTLTTNLSASPATIANGEKATFTAT
-2485 EPKPA
+2485 PKEENY
-2490 DSTVVFTA
+2490 VV
-2498 QPESGYR
+2498 
-2505 VKGWY
+2505 GWY
-2510 SNEGGTTAIDG
+2510 SDAACTQRISETGEETSYSVDVYNDTTVYVKFAV
-2521 TKVEQ
+2521 KP
-2526 ETYTIDSL
+2526 TYTISL
-2534 TAEANVYVAFEKI
+2534 AKNGNGKVFASVNDGAETEVTGNTLAVKYHDKVVFRTQADDNHYFVGWQDHTKG
-2547 PTYEITVTTT
+2547 TYTIADVT
-2557 GLGHVT
+2557 GPASVT
-2563 AKVNHVDAEITGGK
+2563 ATFAPTQSVYLKA
-2577 LTVNHHDNVV
+2577 
-2587 FTAVPD
+2587 
-2593 TKQNLTNWTL
+2593 
-2603 DGDNKGNSSMTLT
+2603 SS
-2616 LDDVTNT
+2616 TNT
-2623 HDVTANFAT
+2623 
-2632 SQRITFRTIYDDS
+2632 S
-2645 KGTLTAQAGYNTS
+2645 KGTLTATGSVTGSIATNTDGNGVQVAGGEKITLTAHPVAGQMVKEWKIGTTVQSGNLSNTLVIDSITERTTVTVEFEDYVGYTIPTTPTTEAGYTVKDVVRIPDDTPKDGKIRKGGTVTFTVVPDSNKVFNQLKVGNIDCLSTPS
-2658 LETINA
+2658 TGDVTAVREGNGYRITISNVA
-2664 SSTTG
+2664 G
-2669 IQVDN
+2669 EIN
-2674 GKKIVLTAKPN
+2674 LTATAIEFQVIK
-2685 SGYMVEKWIVNT
+2685 
-2697 TEVTR
+2697 
-2702 TNMEDLGVTMEHY
+2702 
-2715 LSNELTIDNLSKSTT
+2715 NELTQVPEGLTEKYATPEAMKSALRTQISPS
-2730 VEVKFKQY
+2730 VS
-2738 NGHTIPGSN
+2738 GSN
-2747 TGYTVTV
+2747 IKYLDIKLKINTGSGWQDVTAANFP
-2754 VKYNPDTTYEG
+2754 KGGINITISYGILGNGLDNSYNYSVAHMRADGTIENLPATNG
-2765 ENSGKVRKD
+2765 ESG
-2774 GDITFTVSP
+2774 ITF
-2783 ATGYTGITKLM
+2783 
-2794 INGYDCIEKSGT
+2794 
-2806 VSGCTAVTVD
+2806 
-2816 KIENGEVTVTVKGV
+2816 
-2830 TQDISLTAEA
+2830 
-2840 LKLQTENKD
+2840 
-2849 LTEVPSGLSTKYT
+2849 
-2862 NLGPLENDLRASVKT
+2862 
-2877 RNSKVENIRLLD
+2877 
-2889 IELQYWNG
+2889 
-2897 STWEKVTDKA
+2897 
-2907 HFPAGGITV
+2907 
-2916 EVPYSKLGDATKDDN
+2916 
-2931 FTVIHML
+2931 
-2938 TVGMNGKQPG
+2938 
-2948 DVEEITPITKGEN
+2948 
-2961 GISFHVTSLS
+2961 HVNSLS
-2971 PFAIGWVKYVAPTP
+2971 PFAIGWYKNTPTP
-2985 GGGGGGGGGGAVSTY
+2985 GGGGGGGGGGAVSTC

-3065 TQSGG
+3065 TQNGG
-3070 TAENPFVDVKEG
+3070 TAQNPFVDVKEG

-3130 ENGKNPFTDVKADAY
+3130 ENGKNPFADVKADAY

>member
-23 LPVWASATGEK
+23 LPVWASAAGTDESG
-34 SSTATQ
+34 ST
-40 TESKLSANTYSALGL
+40 TETKLSANTYSALGL
-55 SRNVDT
+55 SRDVDT

-99 WSILDNIPME
+99 WSILDKLTME
-109 YRDDCEGNWTN
+109 YKTGISDWT
-120 SRNFYGAMDYWRP
+120 SSDNFYGAMGYWRP
-133 NQQPVHYGNGNK
+133 GQQTVHYKNGDK
-145 KEGALFAENG
+145 SAGALFAEDRVAGEHNG
-155 SKTGGVHD
+155 KS
-163 DHLGKSIN
+163 SIN

-201 IDSGSQVYLYIYQ
+201 INSASQVYLYIYQ

-224 GKKVCNAS
+224 SKFVCNAS
-232 ASGGDANDK
+232 ESGGDANDK

-266 DEIAVYAQNKVYVYS
+266 DEIAVYAQNYVYVYS
-281 FKGGN
+281 FEDGTLSELIKKETVKPEGVNEGGG
-286 LSSSPIATHDVT
+286 
-298 PPKGTSSD
+298 K
-306 ARYKKLKT
+306 YKKLKT

-344 PAQDNKVE
+344 PAKDNKVE
-352 IYALEDSTLTSKEN
+352 IYALEDSKLTSKEN

-553 HDDSDRYWY
+553 HDESDRYWY
-562 DIGYLNKKDPGSTD
+562 DIGYINKKEPGDTNANS
-576 ADKSSGYWYGQEQV
+576 SSGYWYGQEQV

-597 NRDSSKARASL
+597 NRDQNKSRASL
-608 YLSLTAVD
+608 YLSLAAVD

-666 KGYGTGDKV
+666 KGSSSGTSG
-675 TTGASLKVGTYVS
+675 TAGGSLKLGTYVS
-688 YEQDFSI
+688 FEQDFSV
-695 FGVKVASIQ
+695 FGVKVASIE
-704 AEAQSTHEFEY
+704 AEAQSTHAFTYDYEHTKTKELN
-715 GFEAEKQ
+715 
-722 KSIDIKYSGSAGDD
+722 ITYSGSAGDD

-747 YQYETWVPGYT
+747 YQYETWVPGYKLPDNQ
-758 VTRDNLNTYIAQKL
+758 VEYNKYLDEYIRNTRGKNKVDSDNNESAS
-772 GKAEGD
+772 
-778 VTDTDRQKVMD
+778 
-789 EFGITIGTIVEGS
+789 ITISDADRKKVEDELGIYKGMEVKGS

-811 MEPKTV
+811 MDPAKV
-817 LISVDAYDE
+817 ILSVDDYDA

-845 PGEPATYDTFGLRSE
+845 PGDPLTYDGENVNNGFTA
-860 FERIGTDQAVTT
+860 IGDWQTMTKAE
-872 GKGGNISIEGSTETT
+872 GSNISLESSTTVSEE
-887 KTHNFNYS
+887 HNFAYNYD
-895 YEFEAKL
+895 FEAKA
-902 GAGAGGLTVGVL
+902 GAGAGGVTVGVL
-914 GGFGANVGGGF
+914 AGFGTSAGGGV
-925 SESTSKSCAA
+925 STSNSTSYSA
-935 TVDNLPSDANKY
+935 TVDNLPKDADGY
-947 GFDWRFGTREAT
+947 TLSWQFGYRTAK
-959 LNGNPVLVLEYQLS
+959 LNNNDVLVLEYRQK
-973 NVAQPPS
+973 NAHAKPS
-980 MPRNL
+980 LPQNL
-985 RVDSVT
+985 RVNSVT
-991 AESVTLKWDKVVGS
+991 ANSVTLSWDPVVGS

-1012 VSTTDPETKYFRARV
+1012 VSTTDSNTKYLRARV
-1027 PGTADSY
+1027 PGTAESY
-1034 TDTNVNPNNSYTYCV
+1034 TDTRVTPGSSYTYCV
-1049 QNISQAGT
+1049 KNITQAGEE
-1057 KSIYST
+1057 SIYST
-1063 TVKAITLTDANG
+1063 NVVATTLTDTNG
-1075 SFVIKQQPGNKDNS
+1075 KFVISQQPESK
-1089 IQTYVGGTATA
+1089 ITTYAGGTTTA
-1100 TIEAEYL
+1100 TIDAEYL
-1107 KNGEPKSLSYI
+1107 DKNGDPQTLDYFWER
-1118 WQQYDTATKK
+1118 YDSATKTWK
-1128 WVSCSSGYGERLEL
+1128 YIGNGTTLSVSVP
-1142 SNVTEDMDGT
+1142 SNEKQADAMDGT

-1157 VLYDANLYIYTDPVT
+1157 VLYNSNLYIYSEPVT

-1179 SATTLESNKTNQT
+1179 SATTLTSDNTSPT

-1198 KTETVTTGKTTG
+1198 KTETVETTDQADVPVTKTISNKIYTQYKVKDATTGERVYIDEDGKYYTSNNDDVGSPIQPSTT
-1210 PLKETINDV
+1210 
-1219 TYLVYT
+1219 
-1225 KGNDI
+1225 
-1230 TVYMKDGT
+1230 
-1238 YYSKNANNTVTE
+1238 
-1250 LEQTPE
+1250 
-1256 NVQLTYVV
+1256 NVQLTYAV
-1264 KTTTSATGDQ
+1264 KTTK
-1274 PATETVEEKNILF
+1274 TV
-1287 SKMEKDETFNA
+1287 
-1298 SEANV
+1298 
-1303 TYVYQAEP
+1303 
-1311 KNTSGDGEGST
+1311 DG
-1322 DSESTAET
+1322 
-1330 YTATEKYIVT
+1330 V
-1340 DNTNVVVYHCQEAEK
+1340 
-1355 GDKPAIDFWFVSETN
+1355 
-1370 DASVTTQ
+1370 
-1377 YAADVQTAT
+1377 
-1386 KLKIGNDDVDI
+1386 
-1397 NDLVQATTEV
+1397 ATTEV
-1407 DIVKTEETYKEGDK
+1407 DIKTIPFTSLTSETPGTDEKITYTSKDEDGTSITTYADCTVLAKYTDASNATTVYKCSTTVTDETTQENTTITFWFVQIKSGETVTQYPADIDTKTTITLDGTPVDLDDLEQVTQKENVKKEVQTYVKGTE

-1430 QSQPGLELS
+1430 PSQSGLKLS

-1459 VIGED
+1459 TIGED

-1523 DAAIELKTTLLKGAK
+1523 DAAIKLKTTLLKGATTDDPT
-1538 NSESASVETN
+1538 SVATS
-1548 LSKVTYSVKNADGT
+1548 LSNGVTYSVKNADGT
-1562 EVSTGSTFDP
+1562 AVPITGSTFDP

-1583 YTIGSETL
+1583 YIIGSETL

-1606 VPKVEGTGTTK
+1606 VPKVTGTGTNK
-1617 TATYSLAN
+1617 TATYSLTN
-1625 CMTSD
+1625 CVTSD
-1630 ESLFTNKIQVTCAG
+1630 ESLFNDKIQVACAG
-1644 TAPNAVAGE
+1644 TEPNAVAGE
-1653 YPYTVTYTPGE
+1653 YPYTVTYTPGD

-1746 DERAVTTGE
+1746 DEQAVTTGE

-1770 ATTNH
+1770 ATKNY

-1787 LSFEVTDGSKQTG
+1787 LSFEVTNGTSQTG

-1810 VESGTFVSGKQVSY
+1810 VENGMFGNGKEVSY
-1824 FDRVQLTAKVNDGLS
+1824 FDRVRLTANVDAGQS
-1839 IKEWRITRNNGTPE
+1839 IKEWQITRNNGTPE
-1853 TLKIENEV
+1853 TLKIDNEV

-1873 ADTKVTVVTEN
+1873 ADTEVTVITEN
-1884 QTACTV
+1884 QTDCTV
-1890 NIHLVNTNGEPLTRG
+1890 KVHLVDKNGDPLTGG
-1905 QVAFNGATQEANPQG
+1905 QVLFNGATQEANPQG

-1926 HKNDNLTVALTL
+1926 HKNDDLTVALTL

-1962 GSFSNNKTTWN
+1962 GSFTNNKTTWHV
-1973 IVNLPTSLD
+1973 VNLPDSLD
-1982 LTVKCSTPNSYTVT
+1982 LIVKCSTPNSYMITTSTTV
-1996 KSTIVQSGTEDET
+1996 QGGTEGDN
-2009 GGTIEVYQIGRGDQ
+2009 GGTIEVYQIGTTGQ
-2023 VNAVLQG
+2023 VDTVLQG

-2037 KPVNGY
+2037 NPVNGY
-2043 QLLDVTCNNTSQMS
+2043 QLLDVTCNDISQMS

-2083 PVVTFTAGS
+2083 PVVMITSVENGTVEV
-2092 KGTIEVSNG
+2092 KGTVNGVANTTIHSGNYVDYNTKLAITVKPNKGHEVTALKNG
-2101 PSVSGGTVPY
+2101 DNTFVLGGTTTDDKMAETSELTGNVTLTPTFEEIPHKTVTISVVD
-2111 GYKNNIVFTAKPE
+2111 KNNE
-2124 HGYEV
+2124 
-2129 DSWTVTGV
+2129 
-2137 TDPQGTPVA
+2137 TDG
-2146 NSDNQTYT
+2146 
-2154 YTPGAEGI
+2154 GI
-2162 TGDLTVTVSFKALP
+2162 DG
-2176 KATVHFSVFDQT
+2176 SV
-2188 PSSGTHG
+2188 
-2195 TLTASVTRK
+2195 TASVTRK
-2204 GMDSYKV
+2204 GMTTYAEYKTA
-2211 ENSNTGSLEVYRD
+2211 NSTTSTQTLNVYRD
-2224 SVVRFTATPDS
+2224 SVVTLSAQAENGYVAKWIYDGQETLTPPTLDFSASATLKDHDVKVRFDP
-2235 GYKVGVWQLNDAQWE
+2235 
-2250 NQPELEITG
+2250 
-2259 ETTSPQNVQVQFDLI
+2259 I
-2274 GDKVTYG
+2274 G
-2281 FKSDGASDKAQIS
+2281 KA
-2294 AKYTPQG
+2294 
-2301 SSKEQDFKTEST
+2301 
-2313 PGEDG
+2313 
-2318 NITFTVSELDTD
+2318 ITFTKDGDGDHASGITGSFAADNGSTKEFTSGNIPNISGTLTLTVTPDAG
-2330 YEIEGWYVD
+2330 YEVEGWYVD
-2339 GKKQDG
+2339 GTKQENSAG
-2345 ETGPTFT
+2345 EPTFAYPVT
-2352 HAVTKNVGLEVQVK
+2352 HDVGAVIQVK
-2366 IIRKSYPVKFSATN
+2366 IIRSSYKVEFSAENGSITASPTIPADKMVLGDTPVTFTASPAQPTGYTFVGWTINGKTPDEYSDATLNNSTLTVTIKEAVTVQAAYTQDTTRHTVTYGVSGNDLGTLSLNTRLGESPATVAN
-2380 GTVLATVEGASITSG
+2380 GTT
-2395 ASVVGDKRVTF
+2395 VTF
-2406 TATPVS
+2406 TATPKEGNYVEGWYSDAACTTKISGTGEETSYSVAVYQNTSVYVKFAEKPTYTITLTKNGSGKVFASVNGAVETEVS
-2412 NTGYTFAG
+2412 DSLSVKYHDSVVLRAEAGANDYFAG
-2420 WTVNGDEQDRMS
+2420 WQDN
-2432 TTLTLT
+2432 TTG
-2438 ITQAT
+2438 
-2443 TVSAKFTLNTVS
+2443 N
-2455 YAVNYGVV
+2455 
-2463 GTETDRHG
+2463 
-2471 TLTAKVGSQTFTSG
+2471 
-2485 EPKPA
+2485 
-2490 DSTVVFTA
+2490 
-2498 QPESGYR
+2498 
-2505 VKGWY
+2505 
-2510 SNEGGTTAIDG
+2510 
-2521 TKVEQ
+2521 
-2526 ETYTIDSL
+2526 YTIADVTGDTSV
-2534 TAEANVYVAFEKI
+2534 TATFAPMQNVYLNAYS
-2547 PTYEITVTTT
+2547 TDTT
-2557 GLGHVT
+2557 
-2563 AKVNHVDAEITGGK
+2563 
-2577 LTVNHHDNVV
+2577 
-2587 FTAVPD
+2587 
-2593 TKQNLTNWTL
+2593 
-2603 DGDNKGNSSMTLT
+2603 
-2616 LDDVTNT
+2616 
-2623 HDVTANFAT
+2623 
-2632 SQRITFRTIYDDS
+2632 
-2645 KGTLTAQAGYNTS
+2645 KGTLTATGSVSGSIQTNAGGN
-2658 LETINA
+2658 
-2664 SSTTG
+2664 G
-2669 IQVDN
+2669 VQVA
-2674 GKKIVLTAKPN
+2674 GGQKITLTANPA
-2685 SGYMVEKWIVNT
+2685 SGQMVKEWKINGQKVEGNLSNT
-2697 TEVTR
+2697 LVIDSIKASTEVAV
-2702 TNMEDLGVTMEHY
+2702 EFEEYVGY
-2715 LSNELTIDNLSKSTT
+2715 LIPTT
-2730 VEVKFKQY
+2730 PTPAK
-2738 NGHTIPGSN
+2738 
-2747 TGYTVTV
+2747 GYTVTTVERIPDDTPNNAEIRKGGTVTFMV
-2754 VKYNPDTTYEG
+2754 VPDD
-2765 ENSGKVRKD
+2765 GKVFTKLEIGTVNCLTTPSTGNVTAVREGNGYRITVSNVSEAFTLTAQATEFQVISDQLTDETKKPELRKYISSSVSRSNIQYL
-2774 GDITFTVSP
+2774 DITLQMKNSSGEWVNIVNPEDFPKGGVYVTISYP
-2783 ATGYTGITKLM
+2783 
-2794 INGYDCIEKSGT
+2794 NG
-2806 VSGCTAVTVD
+2806 
-2816 KIENGEVTVTVKGV
+2816 
-2830 TQDISLTAEA
+2830 
-2840 LKLQTENKD
+2840 
-2849 LTEVPSGLSTKYT
+2849 
-2862 NLGPLENDLRASVKT
+2862 
-2877 RNSKVENIRLLD
+2877 
-2889 IELQYWNG
+2889 
-2897 STWEKVTDKA
+2897 TDKQDT
-2907 HFPAGGITV
+2907 FYI
-2916 EVPYSKLGDATKDDN
+2916 S
-2931 FTVIHML
+2931 HML
-2938 TVGMNGKQPG
+2938 TVDMNGKNAG
-2948 DVEEITPITKGEN
+2948 EVEEITPITKGEN

-2971 PFAIGWVKYVAPTP
+2971 PFAIGWTKYVAPTP
-2985 GGGGGGGGGGAVSTY
+2985 GGGGGGGGAVSTY

-3024 LAAYKPTRAGYT
+3024 LAAYKPTRTGYT

-3054 LTANTTVYAKW
+3054 LTTNTTVYAKW
-3065 TQSGG
+3065 TQNGG

-3130 ENGKNPFTDVKADAY
+3130 ENGKNPFTDVQADAY

-3206 AKAVQWAVQQK
+3206 AKAVQWAVHQK

-3224 TTFSPMSDCTRG
+3224 TTFHPMSDCTRG

>member
-1 MKKRALSWL
+1 M
-10 LALTMLLTLAPQT
+10 
-23 LPVWASATGEK
+23 V
-34 SSTATQ
+34 
-40 TESKLSANTYSALGL
+40 
-55 SRNVDT
+55 
-61 SALPKGQQPYGKAE
+61 
-75 PGNTVATNVINEL
+75 
-88 YVNFNGSIHYG
+88 
-99 WSILDNIPME
+99 
-109 YRDDCEGNWTN
+109 
-120 SRNFYGAMDYWRP
+120 
-133 NQQPVHYGNGNK
+133 
-145 KEGALFAENG
+145 
-155 SKTGGVHD
+155 
-163 DHLGKSIN
+163 
-171 SANKHLTY
+171 Y

-187 SPNTGKDNYVAEMT
+187 SPNTGKDNYVAELVVSDDGMV
-201 IDSGSQVYLYIYQ
+201 SLYIYQ

-224 GKKVCNAS
+224 GTNIGKNPYV
-232 ASGGDANDK
+232 GDASNK
-241 TNIIYNWEYDA
+241 TNVIWNWEYDA
-252 MYDIAAGDMDGDGY
+252 MFDIAAGDMDGDGY
-266 DEIAVYAQNKVYVYS
+266 DEIAVYTATGTGSDDQAVHLYKYT
-281 FKGGN
+281 GGTLTEITKKTVTKPNNNNAKDKN
-286 LSSSPIATHDVT
+286 L
-298 PPKGTSSD
+298 
-306 ARYKKLKT
+306 KLGT

-344 PAQDNKVE
+344 INDGKVG
-352 IYALEDSTLTSKEN
+352 IYALKEGALERKKEISLETEREGN
-366 ITLYTTANATPFVN
+366 NVAMA
-380 EVRIR
+380 R
-385 YANVATG
+385 YVNVATG
-392 DIDGDYQ
+392 DIDNDNQ
-399 DELIIAGYISANGN
+399 DELIIAGYVGIKAALGSTNISGTNKDNIYYKIIDG
-413 GQCSKENVAYMV
+413 KEYKESDWKTTSF
-425 VKGDSKNNFENS
+425 VKK
-437 GWKRANHTIDLL
+437 DLL
-449 DRVVD
+449 GRVVD
-454 NKDQLIPPVALTCA
+454 NSSQLIPPVSLTCA
-468 ATQGVGHAEQ
+468 ATQGVGYAEQ
-478 LFLGGWLYSVNLG
+478 LFLSGCLYSVNKSNYEL
-491 TSKNLSDVTL
+491 TL
-501 TDLTQMSTNREYKK
+501 LTQISTNREYKK

-562 DIGYLNKKDPGSTD
+562 DIGYINKKAPGPEN
-576 ADKSSGYWYGQEQV
+576 ANQSSGYWYGQEQV

-597 NRDSSKARASL
+597 NRDQNKSRASL
-608 YLSLTAVD
+608 YLSLAAVD
-616 CDDDSTLMR
+616 CDNDSTLMR

-639 TVLQSAPYFQDL
+639 TILQSAPYFQDL
-651 QDTRDYLN
+651 QDTRDYIN
-659 QGQTAYG
+659 QGQTGYG
-666 KGYGTGDKV
+666 KGSSSSSSAIAGT
-675 TTGASLKVGTYVS
+675 SLKVGTYVS
-688 YEQDFSI
+688 FEQDFSV

-715 GFEAEKQ
+715 EFQSTKE
-722 KSIDIKYSGSAGDD
+722 KSIEVRYSGSAGDD

-758 VTRDNLNTYIAQKL
+758 VTDDNLNTYIAQKL
-772 GKAEGD
+772 GKEEGA
-778 VTDTDRQKVMD
+778 VTPEERAKVKQ
-789 EFGITIGTIVEGS
+789 EFGITVGTKVEGS

-811 MEPKTV
+811 MKPATV
-817 LISVDAYDE
+817 LITVDDYDA

-845 PGEPATYDTFGLRSE
+845 PGEPATYDKINSRSGS
-860 FERIGTDQAVTT
+860 FNKIGDQQRVTT
-872 GKGGNISIEGSTETT
+872 AEGGNVSLEATSKDTTEHTFAY
-887 KTHNFNYS
+887 N
-895 YEFEAKL
+895 YEFEAKA
-902 GAGAGGLTVGVL
+902 GAGAGGVTVGVL
-914 GGFGANVGGGF
+914 AGLG
-925 SESTSKSCAA
+925 T
-935 TVDNLPSDANKY
+935 TVDNLPKDASKY
-947 GFDWRFGTREAT
+947 GFAWQFGYRKAK
-959 LNGNPVLVLEYQLS
+959 LNNNDVLVLEYQLD
-973 NVAQPPS
+973 NVAQLPS
-980 MPRNL
+980 MPKNL

-1075 SFVIKQQPGNKDNS
+1075 SFVIKQQPGDKDNS

-1340 DNTNVVVYHCQEAEK
+1340 DNNDVVVYHCQKDAE
-1355 GDKPAIDFWFVSETN
+1355 GETPAIDFWFVQSGDN
-1370 DASVTTQ
+1370 K

-1386 KLKIGNDDVDI
+1386 KLKIGNDYVDI
-1397 NDLVQATTEV
+1397 NDLVQATMEV
-1407 DIVKTEETYKEGDK
+1407 PVVKTEEIYKEGDK

-1430 QSQPGLELS
+1430 QSQPELNLT

-1459 VIGED
+1459 TIGDD
-1464 GTATAEWIP
+1464 GKATAEWIP

-1664 NEAAINSKY
+1664 NETAINSKY

-1746 DERAVTTGE
+1746 DEQAVTTGE

-1810 VESGTFVSGKQVSY
+1810 VESGTFVSGKRVSY

-1920 TFTYSG
+1920 TFTYYG

-1982 LTVKCSTPNSYTVT
+1982 LTVKCSTPNSYTIT

-2009 GGTIEVYQIGRGDQ
+2009 GGTIEVYQIGREDQ

-2037 KPVNGY
+2037 NPVNGY
-2043 QLLDVTCNNTSQMS
+2043 QLLDVTCNDTSQMS

-2092 KGTIEVSNG
+2092 NGTIEVSNG
-2101 PSVSGGTVPY
+2101 PSVNGGTVPY
-2111 GYKNNIVFTAKPE
+2111 GYKNDIVFTAKPE

-2129 DSWTVTGV
+2129 ESWTVN
-2137 TDPQGTPVA
+2137 GTAVNGQKVA

-2154 YTPGAEGI
+2154 YTPDATTGI
-2162 TGDLTVTVSFKALP
+2162 TSDVTVEVSFKELP
-2176 KATVHFSVFDQT
+2176 NAKVNFSVVDKNDADSGGLDGT
-2188 PSSGTHG
+2188 LKAVVTRYGTATTYDSGTI
-2195 TLTASVTRK
+2195 A
-2204 GMDSYKV
+2204 D
-2211 ENSNTGSLEVYRD
+2211 VYRD
-2224 SVVRFTATPDS
+2224 SVVTFVATPNP
-2235 GYKVGVWQLNDAQWE
+2235 GYAVTKWIVNDKDQTAQPTLNIGTDD
-2250 NQPELEITG
+2250 NGKTK
-2259 ETTSPQNVQVQFDLI
+2259 TVQVQFEKISKEIKYGITADSDANHGGTLKVTFLAKAGSKPADEI
-2274 GDKVTYG
+2274 ESGTSVKTTGTLTAEVTGLNDGYEIESWTLNGAAYTSENGKLTCDVSETQGADIRVKIVRKSYQINFSATAGGTITATANETTLQNPATVKGDTEITFTASDPATGYKFVGWKVDDHEIQETARSYTLTVTKGTTIQACYAMTQTQYTVTYG
-2281 FKSDGASDKAQIS
+2281 
-2294 AKYTPQG
+2294 
-2301 SSKEQDFKTEST
+2301 
-2313 PGEDG
+2313 
-2318 NITFTVSELDTD
+2318 
-2330 YEIEGWYVD
+2330 
-2339 GKKQDG
+2339 
-2345 ETGPTFT
+2345 
-2352 HAVTKNVGLEVQVK
+2352 
-2366 IIRKSYPVKFSATN
+2366 IIQTN
-2380 GTVLATVEGASITSG
+2380 GQDNGTLSVSG
-2395 ASVVGDKRVTF
+2395 LNSQGKANAGSTVTF
-2406 TATPVS
+2406 TAAPAAGYQVKQWYSAATGGTEIGTAES
-2412 NTGYTFAG
+2412 KEYQITNLTENTG
-2420 WTVNGDEQDRMS
+2420 
-2432 TTLTLT
+2432 
-2438 ITQAT
+2438 
-2443 TVSAKFTLNTVS
+2443 
-2455 YAVNYGVV
+2455 
-2463 GTETDRHG
+2463 
-2471 TLTAKVGSQTFTSG
+2471 
-2485 EPKPA
+2485 
-2490 DSTVVFTA
+2490 
-2498 QPESGYR
+2498 
-2505 VKGWY
+2505 
-2510 SNEGGTTAIDG
+2510 
-2521 TKVEQ
+2521 
-2526 ETYTIDSL
+2526 
-2534 TAEANVYVAFEKI
+2534 VYVQFEPI
-2547 PTYEITVTTT
+2547 PSYEITVNVT
-2557 GLGHVT
+2557 GQGSVT
-2563 AKVNHVDAEITGGK
+2563 ATVNDEAATISENK
-2577 LTVNHHDNVV
+2577 LTVKRHDNVV
-2587 FTAVPD
+2587 LTASPA
-2593 TKQNLTNWTL
+2593 TSQYLTNWTL
-2603 DGDNKGNSSMTLT
+2603 DNEPKGNDSLTLT
-2616 LDDVTNT
+2616 LSDVKENHT
-2623 HDVTANFAT
+2623 VAANFDA
-2632 SQRITFRTIYDDS
+2632 SQGVPFKTICGTD
-2645 KGTLTAQAGYNTS
+2645 GTLEAKAGYGDKLTP
-2658 LETINA
+2658 INA
-2664 SSTTG
+2664 ASG
-2669 IQVDN
+2669 ISVDK
-2674 GKKIVLTAKPN
+2674 GKKIVLMATPK
-2685 SGYMVEKWIVNT
+2685 SGKAVVWTVNGKT
-2697 TEVTR
+2697 TDELSNTYTIDAISANTEVQASF
-2702 TNMEDLGVTMEHY
+2702 EDLNLFT
-2715 LSNELTIDNLSKSTT
+2715 LTA
-2730 VEVKFKQY
+2730 
-2738 NGHTIPGSN
+2738 PGSN
-2747 TGYTVTV
+2747 YAVSVLEKYPSDYGGTNEVRQGGNISFKITPNAGQLLGVKSVSPDGTVVANADGSYTVTI
-2754 VKYNPDTTYEG
+2754 
-2765 ENSGKVRKD
+2765 ENVTSN
-2774 GDITFTVSP
+2774 ITFQMEEYKAEPGNLIIPNGYTEASLKSALRTQISSSVSGSNIKYLDIKLKINTGSGWQDVTADNFPKGGINITISYGTLGNGLDKSYNYSVAHMRTDGTIENLP
-2783 ATGYTGITKLM
+2783 ATNGEDGIT
-2794 INGYDCIEKSGT
+2794 
-2806 VSGCTAVTVD
+2806 
-2816 KIENGEVTVTVKGV
+2816 
-2830 TQDISLTAEA
+2830 
-2840 LKLQTENKD
+2840 
-2849 LTEVPSGLSTKYT
+2849 
-2862 NLGPLENDLRASVKT
+2862 
-2877 RNSKVENIRLLD
+2877 
-2889 IELQYWNG
+2889 
-2897 STWEKVTDKA
+2897 
-2907 HFPAGGITV
+2907 
-2916 EVPYSKLGDATKDDN
+2916 
-2931 FTVIHML
+2931 
-2938 TVGMNGKQPG
+2938 
-2948 DVEEITPITKGEN
+2948 
-2961 GISFHVTSLS
+2961 FHVNSLS
-2971 PFAIGWVKYVAPTP
+2971 PFAIGWYKNTPTP
-2985 GGGGGGGGGGAVSTY
+2985 GGGGGGGGGAVSTY
-3000 TLTFDTNGGSAIDKI
+3000 TLTFDTNGGSSIDKI

-3065 TQSGG
+3065 TQSG
-3070 TAENPFVDVKEG
+3070 TAQNPFVDVKEG

-3130 ENGKNPFTDVKADAY
+3130 ENGKNPFTDVQADAY